1 MIATQDSIDLI
12 KSQEGFKS
20 KAYKCPAGLWT
31 IGYGHTRGVKPGD
44 TITEEKA
51 SELLYLEINHIYVH
65 ELDKLEL
72 KLNQN
77 QFDALIS
84 FIYNVGITKFLKS
97 KLYAAIKENTNN
109 EIRIKKLWNQWT
121 YAGGKKLNGLVNRR
135 KLELELYFKK

>member
-12 KSQEGFKS
+12 KSQEGFKT

-31 IGYGHTRGVKPGD
+31 IGYGHTRGVKLGD
-44 TITEEKA
+44 RITEEKA
-51 SELLYLEINHIYVH
+51 SELLYFEINDRFAH
-65 ELDKLEL
+65 ELDEL
-72 KLNQN
+72 GLQLNQN
-77 QFDALIS
+77 QFNALIS
-84 FIYNVGITKFLKS
+84 FVYNIGITKFLKS
-97 KLYAAIKENTNN
+97 KLYAAIKENPNN